1 VLSGFV
7 LWLIIPRG
15 VGNLVPTKNGFGRT
29 FWGMQRNEWVDWHA
43 WLAVFIIA
51 IIVIHIVIHW
61 RWIVH
66 MTLGKMKVMK
76 NRAAARQSR
85 TGSLEKPKA
94 EESAKSYYLSR
105 IGVYIGLI
113 GAIGFL
119 VAMLTFQLDW
129 ANKYNFMLYFI
140 PIPFILLILARRYP
154 LIGGITLII
163 LGMETIMLYLIFP
176 IGIRWNLIGVWNKL
190 GAETI
195 YTIVFV
201 TLPLI
206 ASGILYLVSW
216 IKNKRKII

>member
-1 VLSGFV
+1 
-7 LWLIIPRG
+7 
-15 VGNLVPTKNGFGRT
+15 
-29 FWGMQRNEWVDWHA
+29 
-43 WLAVFIIA
+43 
-51 IIVIHIVIHW
+51 
-61 RWIVH
+61 